1 MGQYQH
7 LSLDERSL
15 CICMKRNPS
24 FLLIKILNEASLC
37 PVLSCELINQ
47 LQHWMLRPVSE
58 RGIQGIQG
66 DLSCVNDKER
76 TKPGL
81 VPFKSKFVT
90 KYLSLI
96 AYSREEQ
103 SQNHPHR
110 SSSIFIAGLC
120 PQSLIKNRGKAQM
133 AAGRAGRAERPR
145 APPQIVQVI

>member
-1 MGQYQH
+1 
-7 LSLDERSL
+7 
-15 CICMKRNPS
+15 MKRNPS

-47 LQHWMLRPVSE
+47 LQHWMLCPVSE

-110 SSSIFIAGLC
+110 SSSIFIAGALSTELNKKTGEK
-120 PQSLIKNRGKAQM
+120 PKWQLGELGELRDPGHHHKSSR
-133 AAGRAGRAERPR
+133 
-145 APPQIVQVI
+145 